1 MPKYIVTSPDGKKFE
16 VSAPDGASQEEV
28 LSYAQEQFQKEAA
41 PAPKP
46 KADVVGAVK
55 SGAKDFLSGILPGAG
70 AIGSTLVEL
79 GDTGGT
85 YGKPLGTLL
94 DRIKARNA
102 TQDSVVADATGAN
115 PESGAYAAGKLV
127 PQVAGTLGVGG
138 ALAGGAKAAGAAV
151 PLVEA
156 LKTGGFSAGGMT
168 GLPAWAVRALGGAA
182 TGAASTALVEP
193 ESAGTGAVV
202 GAAFPMAAKVS
213 GEAGDLVRW
222 GTHAAGK
229 RLMQSAIKPTIKQLQ
244 TGDADVAIETLL
256 KYGINPTEKGV
267 EKLRSLVDATNSQ
280 IEGKIAGSTAQI
292 DKNTVLGALGQ
303 TRQKF
308 GAQVAPAGDLNAIQG
323 VADQF
328 MQHPGFPG
336 QTIPAQDAQK
346 LKQGTYKILN
356 GKYGQLGS
364 AETEAQKALARGLK
378 EEIGKAVPGVNA
390 LNAEESKLL
399 KALTVSER
407 RSLME
412 LNKNPMGLAALA
424 VSPSSWAL
432 FMADKS
438 AAFKSV
444 AARLVNASGG
454 SGLGLLDSAAANP
467 ALRGAGLLTI
477 SSDP

>member
-1 MPKYIVTSPDGKKFE
+1 
-16 VSAPDGASQEEV
+16 
-28 LSYAQEQFQKEAA
+28 
-41 PAPKP
+41 
-46 KADVVGAVK
+46 
-55 SGAKDFLSGILPGAG
+55 
-70 AIGSTLVEL
+70 
-79 GDTGGT
+79 
-85 YGKPLGTLL
+85 
-94 DRIKARNA
+94 
-102 TQDSVVADATGAN
+102 
-115 PESGAYAAGKLV
+115 
-127 PQVAGTLGVGG
+127 
-138 ALAGGAKAAGAAV
+138 
-151 PLVEA
+151 
-156 LKTGGFSAGGMT
+156 
-168 GLPAWAVRALGGAA
+168 
-182 TGAASTALVEP
+182 
-193 ESAGTGAVV
+193 V
-202 GAAFPMAAKVS
+202 GAAFPVAAKVS
-213 GEAGDLVRW
+213 GEAGDLVRR

-244 TGDADVAIETLL
+244 TGDADTAIEVLL

-267 EKLRSLVDATNSQ
+267 EKLRALVDATNSQ
-280 IEGKIAGSTAQI
+280 IEGKIAGSTARI

-336 QTIPAQDAQK
+336 QTIPVQDAQK
-346 LKQGTYKILN
+346 LKQGTYKVLS